1 MKKPAHWAG
10 FFISFDREQRL
21 STFRSVSEIALALQI
36 IYLGAIVCLS
46 VWLAPGDSVFP
57 SVSDVSTHNICL

>member
-1 MKKPAHWAG
+1 M
-10 FFISFDREQRL
+10 SLDRELRL

-36 IYLGAIVCLS
+36 IYFGTIVCFS

-57 SVSDVSTHNICL
+57 